1 MPACPACGHYLT
13 PTAMNA
19 DGTCPFC
26 SQTVDYVRSRKADE
40 RRAVGEEPEEAVAA
54 PWHLKLLLALTAV
67 YLGYRF
73 LQGVEWIAHKL

>member
-13 PTAMNA
+13 PTAMKP
-19 DGTCPFC
+19 DGSCPFC
-26 SQTVDYVRSRKADE
+26 AQTVDYVRARKAE
-40 RRAVGEEPEEAVAA
+40 QLRAVGEEPEEVVPT
-54 PWHLKLLLALTAV
+54 PWHLKLLLGLTAV